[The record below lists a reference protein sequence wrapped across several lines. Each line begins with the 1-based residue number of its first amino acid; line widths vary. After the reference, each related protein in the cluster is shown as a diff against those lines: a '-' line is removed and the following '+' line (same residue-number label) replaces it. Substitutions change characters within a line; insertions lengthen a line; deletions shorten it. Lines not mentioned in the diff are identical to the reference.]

1 MNHAGV
7 PFNMTLQPSAKLSP
21 EALYRR
27 CGLEQFTF
35 KTTEELSD
43 VPQLIGQERAFSS
56 IDFGTRIKRH
66 GYNLFVIGTPGLG
79 RHTSVRSLLEER
91 AKAEKPPSEWVY
103 VHNFAVPHC
112 PQALELPHGRALAF
126 RDSMEEMIDDLRSA
140 LTAVFES
147 EEYQNRRNAIDEE
160 FHQHQEEG
168 FAALKDKADAAGIAI
183 LKTPMGFALAPMADG
198 AVIPPETFNA
208 LPEEDRDGY
217 KEKIQTLQVDLE
229 AILKSIPKWDK
240 ERRAKLRE
248 LNREIAMQTVE
259 QSIAEMTDRF
269 SDLPIVLEHLD
280 RVKKDLAENVDM
292 FLGGGEDGGQG
303 GLMELFDEGFNRYLV
318 NVLVPREDGDASAPV
333 VSLDNPTMLNLVGR
347 VEHVPQQGALITNFL
362 LVKAG
367 ALHRANGGYLVLDA
381 RQVLGQLLAWD
392 ALKRALR
399 ARRIAIESP
408 ADYFGG
414 ISTISLQPEPVPLD
428 VKVVMI
434 GERWLYHLLCA
445 VDPDA
450 RELFKVVADF
460 EDDIDRDDAATGNFA
475 SFLATA
481 CRENDLLH
489 LDPGGVGRIVEHAS
503 RLAEDAHKLTLEVGT
518 ISDLLSEA
526 DFWAREDGA
535 SVITAKAVQRAID
548 EQDHRVGRLRER
560 MQEYILRDIARI
572 ETKGSEIGQINGLS
586 VIMLGAIRFGRPS
599 RITARVRMG
608 AGKLVDIEREVE
620 LGGPLHSKGVMILSG
635 YLSGRYALEEPM
647 SLAATLVFEQ
657 SYGGVDGDS
666 ASAAELFTLLSSL
679 SETPLRQDLAVTG
692 SVDQRGNVQAIGGA
706 NDKIEGFF
714 DICKARGLTGT
725 QGVIIPKSNVQHLM
739 LRADVVEACEAGQ
752 FAVYAIET
760 IDEGLALLTGL
771 PAGERGAD
779 GAFPEGSV
787 NRRAE
792 DRLKGFAEMRRVFAK
807 GASGDDDNGKTG
819 HA

>member
-1 MNHAGV
+1 MISPPSTGTAG
-7 PFNMTLQPSAKLSP
+7 KLAP
-21 EALYRR
+21 DALYRR
-27 CGLEQFTF
+27 CVLGQFSF
-35 KTTEELSD
+35 KTTEELAD
-43 VPQLIGQERAFSS
+43 VPRLVGQDRAFSS
-56 IDFGTRIKRH
+56 IDFGTRIRRH
-66 GYNLFVIGTPGLG
+66 GYNLFVIGTPRLG
-79 RHTSVRSLLEER
+79 RHTSVSQLLEER
-91 AKAEKPPSEWVY
+91 ARAEKPPGEWVY
-103 VHNFAVPHC
+103 VHNFAVPDC
-112 PQALELPHGRALAF
+112 PQALELPYGRALAF
-126 RDSMEEMIDDLRSA
+126 RDAMEELIDDLRSA
-140 LTAVFES
+140 LAAVFES
-147 EEYQNRRNAIDEE
+147 EDYQNRRNAIDEA

-168 FAALKDKADAAGIAI
+168 FAVLKEKADAAGVAI
-183 LKTPMGFALAPMADG
+183 LKTPMGFALAPMKDG
-198 AVIPPETFNA
+198 SVIPPETFNA
-208 LPEEDRDGY
+208 LPEEEREGY
-217 KEKIQTLQVDLE
+217 KEKIQTLQAELE
-229 AILKSIPKWDK
+229 AILKSIPNWDK
-240 ERRAKLRE
+240 ERRSSLRD
-248 LNREIAMQTVE
+248 LNREIAMQAVG
-259 QSIAEMTDRF
+259 QSIAEMVARF
-269 SDLPIVLEHLD
+269 SDLPVVLDHLE
-280 RVKKDLAENVDM
+280 RVKQDLSENVDM
-292 FLGGGEDGGQG
+292 FVGGSDDGGQG
-303 GLMELFDEGFNRYLV
+303 GLMELFNGGFDRYLV

-333 VSLDNPTMLNLVGR
+333 VTLDNPTMLNLVGR

-381 RQVLGQLLAWD
+381 RQVLGQPLAWD
-392 ALKRALR
+392 ALKRALK

-414 ISTISLQPEPVPLD
+414 ISTISLRPEPVPLE

-445 VDPDA
+445 IDPET

-460 EDDIDRDDAATGNFA
+460 EDDIDRDDAATGDFA
-475 SFLATA
+475 CFLATA
-481 CRENDLLH
+481 CRQNALLH
-489 LDPGGVGRIVEHAS
+489 LDPGGVGRVVEHAS
-503 RLAEDAHKLTLEVGT
+503 RLAEDAHKLTLEVGA

-535 SVITAKAVQRAID
+535 SVITATAVQRAID
-548 EQDHRVGRLRER
+548 EQEHRVGRLRER

-572 ETKGSEIGQINGLS
+572 ETTGSQTGQINGLS

-608 AGKLVDIEREVE
+608 TGKLVDIEREVE

-635 YLSGRYALEEPM
+635 YLSGRYALEDPM

-692 SVDQRGNVQAIGGA
+692 SVDQRGQIQAIGGA

-714 DICKARGLTGT
+714 DICKARGLTGQ
-725 QGVIIPKSNVQHLM
+725 QGVIIPRSNVQHLM

-760 IDEGLALLTGL
+760 IDEGMALLTGL

-779 GAFPEGSV
+779 GTFPQDSV
-787 NRRAE
+787 NRRVE
-792 DRLKGFAEMRRVFAK
+792 DRLKGFADKRRTFAK
-807 GASGDDDNGKTG
+807 AGSAGEDSGKADND
-819 HA
+819 